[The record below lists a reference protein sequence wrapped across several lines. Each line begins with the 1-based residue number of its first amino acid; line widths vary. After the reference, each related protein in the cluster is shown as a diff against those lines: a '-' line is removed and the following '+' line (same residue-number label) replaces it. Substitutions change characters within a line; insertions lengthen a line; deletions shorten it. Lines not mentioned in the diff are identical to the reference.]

1 MELITFIYE
10 FSLLAI
16 GVYMYLFAIGKIQS
30 KDPAMQKKANDFRA
44 KNGTWMRILG
54 LALMA
59 MMTVN
64 LFLHLMQWG
73 GN

>member
-16 GVYMYLFAIGKIQS
+16 GVYMYLFAIGKVQS
-30 KDPAMQKKANDFRA
+30 KDPAMQKKADDFRA

-54 LALMA
+54 LGLMA
-59 MMTVN
+59 IMLVN
-64 LFLHLMQWG
+64 LVLHFMQLT
-73 GN
+73 